1 MSAIKLLDAVIQ
13 ATVGAATEA
22 PTVGDEH
29 VKPDQ
34 TFQATVVGSG
44 AVAATVLIQFSNDNV
59 GWLTGATITLS
70 GTTSA
75 SDGFASNASW
85 KYKRA
90 NLTAI
95 SGTNAACTVTM
106 GV

>member
-1 MSAIKLLDAVIQ
+1 MLNAVTQ
-13 ATVGAATEA
+13 ATVGDVVQAAT
-22 PTVGDEH
+22 TGDEH
-29 VKPDQ
+29 IKPEQ
-34 TFQATVVGSG
+34 TYQATVAGSG
-44 AVAATVLIQFSNDNV
+44 AVSATVLIQFSNDQV
-59 GWLTGATITLS
+59 GWITGATITLS

-75 SDGFASNASW
+75 SDGFSANASW

-95 SGTNAACTVTM
+95 SGTNAAVTVTM